1 MAKPAFLD
9 LGGAAAW
16 GDLAEISE
24 PMLGNLF
31 AVSIRL
37 PTALKKLY
45 PTGGPIISMLAVKA
59 ELPEEALKIAPV
71 STKLSTYDVVT
82 GKDRGDLQF
91 IFREQVGAPVASLF
105 DAWHRLAC
113 DSRGAGIGYPSAYK
127 TEVWVAALT
136 GDGVPYFWWGFKR
149 AFPKNRGKYDFGNE
163 DNTPRDVTVPFSY
176 LQMMD
181 VSEKL
186 TGEGGTMLNNI
197 KEAAQTIG
205 V

>member
-1 MAKPAFLD
+1 MAKPGFLD
-9 LGGAAAW
+9 IGGAAAW

-37 PTALKKLY
+37 PTALKALY
-45 PTGGPIISMLAVKA
+45 PTGGPVVSMLAVKA
-59 ELPEEALKIAPV
+59 ELPDEELVIAAIK
-71 STKLSTYDVVT
+71 TKLSDYDVVV
-82 GKDRGDLQF
+82 GKKRGELGF
-91 IFREQVGAPVASLF
+91 TFRDQVGAPVASLF

-113 DSRGAGIGYPSAYK
+113 DARGAGIGFPSAYK
-127 TEVWVAALT
+127 SEVWVAALT

-149 AFPKNRGKYDFGNE
+149 AFPLGRGKYDFGNE
-163 DNTPRDVTVPFSY
+163 DQKERDIAIKFSY

-181 VSEKL
+181 VSEKM
-186 TGEGGTMLNNI
+186 TGEGGLMMNAINS
-197 KEAAQTIG
+197 AAVTIG